1 MQLMIEVNDQVADKV
16 LYFLENLKSDVK
28 IIKKLSPELDIEI
41 VSKDDL
47 DYIEIENA
55 RKERKKSPKDY
66 ISIDEVNWD

>member
-1 MQLMIEVNDQVADKV
+1 MQLMIEVNEQVADKV

-28 IIKKLSPELDIEI
+28 IIKKSSPELDIEI

>member
-1 MQLMIEVNDQVADKV
+1 MQLMIEVNEQVADKV